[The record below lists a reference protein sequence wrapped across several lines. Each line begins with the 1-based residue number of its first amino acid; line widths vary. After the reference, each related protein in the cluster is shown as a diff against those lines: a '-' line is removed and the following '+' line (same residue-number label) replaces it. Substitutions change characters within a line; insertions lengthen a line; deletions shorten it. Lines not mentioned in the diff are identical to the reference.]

1 MRAALRYRRA
11 QALAVAVLAALVTM
25 CLVLAPLY
33 TRALE
38 QAMVGMTLREAAAE
52 RAGVRL
58 ASTSATD
65 RSLAVDPAGLTALL
79 PASIRDDFGP
89 PIAATAVDVRKMP
102 LLGQP
107 GGQLLARAGQC
118 DHVRFT
124 AGACPTEAF
133 DVAISTDQATAYGL
147 AVGQSIEV
155 GEFDELVSLPES
167 APRTT
172 LRVVGVY
179 DQVDGPYWFGDR
191 LTGQA
196 AKNLGYD
203 TMLTAPASFTASLAL
218 PGGGSGGWF
227 QPRYA
232 VDLPLLPERVS
243 SDDLDG
249 LGSTVARLTEFP
261 MGVENAGSHVAA
273 TVTVRSGL
281 PAIADEMAV
290 GRSQA
295 AITVPLL
302 MAQLGLLLVAV
313 LWLILVAA
321 SDQRRAEVAVARLRG
336 RGSRGARRLLVA
348 ETLPPVVLGVPIGAV
363 LAVGAVSATR
373 HTVLAFGD
381 WVPPF
386 ELPVWAYAAAL
397 AALAGMV
404 GLVLLSVQRV
414 CREPVASLIRSVP
427 PRPVGIRLGVLEGML
442 VASAGAAFL
451 ALATGSVRGPVGLV
465 APTLLALAV
474 GVIASRVLPSL
485 LAFGGRRLLRSGRP
499 ASGAALLSASR
510 RGTTRWLVPVVTVAL
525 CITVVTTDALA
536 VGARNRDGRAAAEVG
551 AASVF
556 ELDSVDLA
564 EVVTAVRAVDPGGAH
579 LTPVVAVT
587 PSEAGRPTTLG
598 VVPGE
603 FRRIALWPGVDID
616 ALPWDRLTASP
627 VPPLVVQGTAVSY
640 HVQATGFRP
649 VGSLRQAA
657 PTALAIGLRVVRGDG
672 RVESMS
678 LGLIPEGGV
687 DADQTVPLD
696 CADGC
701 RIAGLGIIAPPST
714 APVAG
719 TLTLSKLAVGG
730 AAVDLGGSG
739 AWRDVST
746 SDSAASAVFRG
757 DGVTISYSNGPSST
771 IFVNH
776 GSVPGVVPAL
786 TTAAARPSAQGATFA
801 GSFVDGSPLLMRSEG
816 GVAFAPGGPTSTAL
830 VHLDNLL
837 AQGWTGRG
845 SASLTACLDSADPA
859 TVARVQQDLAAHGI
873 AVLGVRHPEQLAQ
886 TYARSAAAWSLQLAL
901 AVGVLSL
908 LVAGVGIIVLASTS
922 WRARSRDYA
931 GLRMAGAT
939 ARGVGLVAHLETAP
953 VVVASAVLGAV
964 IGLWAAPPA
973 IGMVPLFTTP
983 PPTFP
988 IDLTTAWGLCLLSGL
1003 AGLVVLTVVGAVMS
1017 RRVAARS
1024 ELARLRETT

>member
-38 QAMVGMTLREAAAE
+38 QAMVGMTLREAPAE
-52 RAGVRL
+52 RSGVRL

-65 RSLAVDPAGLTALL
+65 RSLAVDPDGLAALL
-79 PASIRDDFGP
+79 PASIRGDFGP
-89 PIAATAVDVRKMP
+89 PVAATSVDVRKMP

-107 GGQLLARAGQC
+107 GGRLLARAGQC

-133 DVAISTDQATAYGL
+133 DVAISTDQAAAYGL

-451 ALATGSVRGPVGLV
+451 ALATDVASALESAYGAAANVVAGVLRDAGYAVDEIVAGLHAAYQV
-465 APTLLALAV
+465 TVTQLVELLGQLDYGVNQIASALSDVLDVTAEALAGVLKSLDYTVAQIGQSLQQVYELIDVAAAKVLDAV
-474 GVIASRVLPSL
+474 GYAVGEVASALHDVYRETAAIAARALEQAGFLVDEIATGLRDAYQATAAQVAQILKAIDFTANQVAGALANVYAEAAQGVAALLTGAGYVVDDIARAMTDVFNQTANEVAAVLRTVGYAIGEITRVLDDVY
-485 LAFGGRRLLRSGRP
+485 AQTAQGVATILRSIGYGVNEI
-499 ASGAALLSASR
+499 GAALQSVLN
-510 RGTTRWLVPVVTVAL
+510 VTA
-525 CITVVTTDALA
+525 DAIVGVLRDAGYAIDAIGGVLESVYNQLA
-536 VGARNRDGRAAAEVG
+536 DQAAATLRSAGYAIAEIGTVLHSVFQQAADG
-551 AASVF
+551 AARV
-556 ELDSVDLA
+556 L
-564 EVVTAVRAVDPGGAH
+564 
-579 LTPVVAVT
+579 
-587 PSEAGRPTTLG
+587 
-598 VVPGE
+598 
-603 FRRIALWPGVDID
+603 
-616 ALPWDRLTASP
+616 
-627 VPPLVVQGTAVSY
+627 
-640 HVQATGFRP
+640 
-649 VGSLRQAA
+649 
-657 PTALAIGLRVVRGDG
+657 LAIGATAAEINTVLSNTFNQTVAAIG
-672 RVESMS
+672 SLLSS
-678 LGLIPEGGV
+678 LGFTN
-687 DADQTVPLD
+687 AT
-696 CADGC
+696 
-701 RIAGLGIIAPPST
+701 IAAI
-714 APVAG
+714 
-719 TLTLSKLAVGG
+719 GG
-730 AAVDLGGSG
+730 AFTSFGNDVVD
-739 AWRDVST
+739 
-746 SDSAASAVFRG
+746 F
-757 DGVTISYSNGPSST
+757 
-771 IFVNH
+771 F
-776 GSVPGVVPAL
+776 
-786 TTAAARPSAQGATFA
+786 
-801 GSFVDGSPLLMRSEG
+801 EG
-816 GVAFAPGGPTSTAL
+816 
-830 VHLDNLL
+830 
-837 AQGWTGRG
+837 
-845 SASLTACLDSADPA
+845 
-859 TVARVQQDLAAHGI
+859 
-873 AVLGVRHPEQLAQ
+873 
-886 TYARSAAAWSLQLAL
+886 
-901 AVGVLSL
+901 
-908 LVAGVGIIVLASTS
+908 
-922 WRARSRDYA
+922 
-931 GLRMAGAT
+931 
-939 ARGVGLVAHLETAP
+939 
-953 VVVASAVLGAV
+953 
-964 IGLWAAPPA
+964 
-973 IGMVPLFTTP
+973 LF
-983 PPTFP
+983 
-988 IDLTTAWGLCLLSGL
+988 G
-1003 AGLVVLTVVGAVMS
+1003 
-1017 RRVAARS
+1017 
-1024 ELARLRETT
+1024 